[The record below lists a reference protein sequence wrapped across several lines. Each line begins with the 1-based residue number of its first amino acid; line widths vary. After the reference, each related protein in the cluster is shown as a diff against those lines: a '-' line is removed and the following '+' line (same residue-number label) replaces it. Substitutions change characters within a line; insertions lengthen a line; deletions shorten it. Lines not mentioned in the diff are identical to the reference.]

1 MPAKMYY
8 DDDADLG
15 CLKDKTMAIV
25 GYGAQ
30 GHAHAQNLR
39 DSGVKVVVSEL
50 EGTANYDM
58 AKKHGFEPVGA
69 EEAAKQADVLSM
81 LVPDT
86 AQPAVYRGSI
96 EPNLKAGA
104 ALLFSHGFTGPSG
117 RPGLMRT
124 GRVQRWLSSSKTVA
138 FSSMMGQHLSRT

>member
-8 DDDADLG
+8 DGDADLG
-15 CLKDKTMAIV
+15 CLKDKTIAIV

-39 DSGVKVVVSEL
+39 DSGVKVIVSEL

-58 AKKHGFEPVGA
+58 AKKHGFEPVAA

-86 AQPAVYRGSI
+86 AQAAIYTKFI
-96 EPNLKAGA
+96 EPNLKKGA
-104 ALLFSHGFTGPSG
+104 ALLFSHGFNIHFQCIEPS
-117 RPGLMRT
+117 
-124 GRVQRWLSSSKTVA
+124 
-138 FSSMMGQHLSRT
+138 